1 MLHRSEISMSSVDDA
16 LEPPMAP
23 LARHAPA
30 RPSQERYRQF
40 YESTPAMLHSIDM
53 NGVLVSVSDA
63 WLAKLGY
70 SREEVIGRRSVEFLT
85 ARSRDHATRNVLP
98 SFFQKGHCDEVE
110 YEMVTRSGEV
120 IEVLL
125 SAVLEFDES
134 GRPAHTT
141 AVIQDVTQRRRA
153 ERALREERQHLAYI
167 IEGTH
172 AGTWEWN
179 IQTGETRFN
188 EQWAQIIGFTLKE
201 LEPVTMDIWLD
212 RAHPK
217 DLLRSEQILARHY
230 AGALPAYECQVRLR
244 HRGGHWIWILSRGR
258 VQTWTPDGRPEWMFG
273 FDIDIS
279 HLKDQEEALRQ
290 SQAELSEQHELLRVT
305 LRSIG
310 DAVITTNADGEVIWL
325 NPVAETMT
333 GWSTQ
338 AASRRPLDSVFHIV
352 NADTGARVQSPVSV
366 CLEQTPASGSEDPTV
381 LISRNGDRYGI
392 EHSASP
398 IRSDKGEVLGLVLV
412 FHDVTEQR
420 RVAGELNYRAT
431 HDALTGL
438 VNRQEF
444 ESRLRGL
451 LQNTRDQRG
460 EHALLYLDLDQFK
473 LVNDACGHAIGDQL
487 LQQVARLFSETVR
500 ARDTLARLGGDEFAI
515 LLEHCSMT
523 HAERIAAQICERVGH
538 FRFSHDGRSFRIGV
552 SIGLAPVLQRWSSVA
567 SLMQAADVC
576 CYAAKQAGR
585 NRVQVWHDSDTGIRR
600 HQGETQWALRIEHAL
615 EENRFVLHA
624 QRIVGLKD
632 SPEGP
637 ADGIYAEALLRM
649 IDDTGR
655 EVLPGAFLPAAERF
669 HLASRIDR
677 WVLNEAV
684 SWLEDLQAPQSLRT
698 LSVNLSGQSIGDRA
712 FHRYAMDL
720 LGAAGE
726 SVCSRLCL
734 EITETAAVTNIADA
748 AVFVKNVKALGVHT
762 ALDDFGSGASSFG
775 YLKALPVDFL
785 KIDGQFI
792 QRLLDDRLNQAAVR
806 CFVEVASVVG
816 VKTVAE
822 FVDGP
827 RLLEMVR
834 SLGVDFAQGFLLHRP
849 APIRELLPQSMSTT
863 RGARADSPA

>member
-1 MLHRSEISMSSVDDA
+1 
-16 LEPPMAP
+16 MAP

>member
-1 MLHRSEISMSSVDDA
+1 
-16 LEPPMAP
+16 
-23 LARHAPA
+23 
-30 RPSQERYRQF
+30 
-40 YESTPAMLHSIDM
+40 
-53 NGVLVSVSDA
+53 
-63 WLAKLGY
+63 
-70 SREEVIGRRSVEFLT
+70 
-85 ARSRDHATRNVLP
+85 
-98 SFFQKGHCDEVE
+98 
-110 YEMVTRSGEV
+110 
-120 IEVLL
+120 
-125 SAVLEFDES
+125 
-134 GRPAHTT
+134 
-141 AVIQDVTQRRRA
+141 
-153 ERALREERQHLAYI
+153 
-167 IEGTH
+167 
-172 AGTWEWN
+172 
-179 IQTGETRFN
+179 
-188 EQWAQIIGFTLKE
+188 
-201 LEPVTMDIWLD
+201 
-212 RAHPK
+212 
-217 DLLRSEQILARHY
+217 
-230 AGALPAYECQVRLR
+230 
-244 HRGGHWIWILSRGR
+244 
-258 VQTWTPDGRPEWMFG
+258 
-273 FDIDIS
+273 
-279 HLKDQEEALRQ
+279 
-290 SQAELSEQHELLRVT
+290 
-305 LRSIG
+305 
-310 DAVITTNADGEVIWL
+310 
-325 NPVAETMT
+325 
-333 GWSTQ
+333 
-338 AASRRPLDSVFHIV
+338 
-352 NADTGARVQSPVSV
+352 
-366 CLEQTPASGSEDPTV
+366 
-381 LISRNGDRYGI
+381 
-392 EHSASP
+392 
-398 IRSDKGEVLGLVLV
+398 
-412 FHDVTEQR
+412 
-420 RVAGELNYRAT
+420 
-431 HDALTGL
+431 
-438 VNRQEF
+438 
-444 ESRLRGL
+444 
-451 LQNTRDQRG
+451 
-460 EHALLYLDLDQFK
+460 
-473 LVNDACGHAIGDQL
+473 
-487 LQQVARLFSETVR
+487 
-500 ARDTLARLGGDEFAI
+500 
-515 LLEHCSMT
+515 
-523 HAERIAAQICERVGH
+523 
-538 FRFSHDGRSFRIGV
+538 
-552 SIGLAPVLQRWSSVA
+552 
-567 SLMQAADVC
+567 MQAADVC

-632 SPEGP
+632 CPEGP